1 MVKKG
6 GVMKK
11 IWIITLLAVATAFS
25 CAKINEQETVEP
37 EEKPAAE
44 KTEGRI
50 VFNIQVNQAEGQTK
64 AVKTGWETGDV
75 VYVFFNNV
83 TISDTPKYATL
94 TRTASG
100 WDAAFSDGWD
110 GTGLEE
116 SGATM
121 SAVYF
126 PFRLG
131 AYSGYTPIPLQVSKD
146 GSSYTFKA
154 FDVFQGSDR
163 NYGYTTRNIFTYYLK
178 AEQAAYTLTSTS
190 DVTTLSGTL
199 DMTIP
204 DGFVQFYIAADGDR
218 YNENDRYRLA
228 VQKVKPASC
237 YTLGQDGVF
246 FQKERAYGEP
256 MAGCK
261 YGEGIL
267 FSGIIDESAWSSVE
281 ERRFLLFD
289 TQGPALT
296 RTFTKSL
303 SSHSAVKLPNTG
315 WVRAASEPE
324 KVDLLGDGS
333 LYFADR
339 NVGADDVDDFG
350 LYFQYGEI
358 IPWSQDPLWCFK
370 EDPNIVGNFWC
381 TDDGSHLFK
390 YNASC
395 TLDSYDDP
403 ATVWLGPGW
412 KTKGDYNSNTWSD
425 GWVYPVDGG
434 NKTRSITGAGGVIYL
449 PAAGYWDGTT
459 FHSDEGRYMGDW
471 DATASNRWGDHSWV
485 CRQLH
490 FAETGDAD
498 YSSDGRY
505 IFIPVRAVSTVAPEY
520 KNLSALATAN
530 CYIVSAAG
538 KYKLKA
544 TVKGNGYADLA
555 GISKD
560 TDPATI
566 ASAELVWATFNTTV
580 APAAGELIKD
590 ISYADGYVYF
600 STGDTYKEGNALV
613 AIKDGS
619 GNILWSWHIWFHN
632 YDESYLTG
640 ANSVQM
646 MNRNLGALSTSVG
659 SPLSYGMY
667 YQWGRKDPFVGP
679 GSGTTLAA
687 VQGTE
692 KSVQVGKVNVATSI
706 QRPVSYYVEVNGS
719 SRWTNG
725 DHWCSDDS
733 KMTFWSSSG
742 KTIFDPCPP
751 GWRMPSSSEITG
763 MGEQYFTSSRGFPAS
778 GYFGTEGA
786 YYNPGNGTIW
796 AATVDGACAKIQ
808 VLQDDQTIWS
818 RSPDMGFNVRCVR
831 E

>member
-11 IWIITLLAVATAFS
+11 IWIITLLAVATALS

-64 AVKTGWETGDV
+64 AVKSGWETGDV

-94 TRTASG
+94 TRTTSG

-131 AYSGYTPIPLQVSKD
+131 AYSGYTPVPLLVSKD

-163 NYGYTTRNIFTYYLK
+163 NYGHTTRNIFTYYLK
-178 AEQAAYTLTSTS
+178 AEQSAYTLTSTS

-199 DMTIP
+199 NMTIP

-228 VQKVKPASC
+228 VQKVKPVSC

-261 YGEGIL
+261 YGDGIL
-267 FSGIIDESAWSSVE
+267 FSGIIDESAWSSAE

-324 KVDLLGDGS
+324 KVDLFGNGNP
-333 LYFADR
+333 YVADR
-339 NVGADDVDDFG
+339 NIGAEDLDDFG
-350 LYFQYGEI
+350 LYFTYGEI
-358 IPWSQDPLWCFK
+358 VPWSEDPLWCFK
-370 EDPNIVGNFWC
+370 DSPATASNFWC
-381 TDDGSHLFK
+381 MDGSHLIK

-395 TLDSYDDP
+395 TLDSFDDP

-412 KTKGDYNSNTWSD
+412 TTLNNSLTSSVTWSD

-434 NKTRSITGAGGVIYL
+434 NKTRSVTGAGGIIYL
-449 PAAGYWDGTT
+449 PAAGYRDKTS
-459 FHSDEGRYMGDW
+459 FYADNGRYLTPYDP
-471 DATASNRWGDHSWV
+471 TANNAWGDHQGRAKQIFFYEIGNDYNYGT
-485 CRQLH
+485 RQVFL
-490 FAETGDAD
+490 
-498 YSSDGRY
+498 
-505 IFIPVRAVSTVAPEY
+505 PVRAVSTVAP
-520 KNLSALATAN
+520 
-530 CYIVSAAG
+530 
-538 KYKLKA
+538 
-544 TVKGNGYADLA
+544 
-555 GISKD
+555 
-560 TDPATI
+560 
-566 ASAELVWATFNTTV
+566 
-580 APAAGELIKD
+580 
-590 ISYADGYVYF
+590 
-600 STGDTYKEGNALV
+600 
-613 AIKDGS
+613 
-619 GNILWSWHIWFHN
+619 
-632 YDESYLTG
+632 
-640 ANSVQM
+640 
-646 MNRNLGALSTSVG
+646 
-659 SPLSYGMY
+659 
-667 YQWGRKDPFVGP
+667 
-679 GSGTTLAA
+679 
-687 VQGTE
+687 
-692 KSVQVGKVNVATSI
+692 
-706 QRPVSYYVEVNGS
+706 
-719 SRWTNG
+719 
-725 DHWCSDDS
+725 
-733 KMTFWSSSG
+733 
-742 KTIFDPCPP
+742 
-751 GWRMPSSSEITG
+751 
-763 MGEQYFTSSRGFPAS
+763 
-778 GYFGTEGA
+778 
-786 YYNPGNGTIW
+786 
-796 AATVDGACAKIQ
+796 
-808 VLQDDQTIWS
+808 
-818 RSPDMGFNVRCVR
+818 
-831 E
+831 

>member
-1 MVKKG
+1 
-6 GVMKK
+6 MKK
-11 IWIITLLAVATAFS
+11 IWMIALLAVATAFS
-25 CAKINEQETVEP
+25 CAKIDEQETVD
-37 EEKPAAE
+37 PAVESVPE
-44 KTEGRI
+44 KTAGRI
-50 VFNIQVNQAEGQTK
+50 VFNIQVNQAGAQTK

-110 GTGLEE
+110 GTGLEK

-131 AYSGYTPIPLQVSKD
+131 AYSGYTPIPLLVSKD

-163 NYGYTTRNIFTYYLK
+163 NYGYTVRNIFTYYLK
-178 AEQAAYTLTSTS
+178 AEQSAYTLTSTS

-204 DGFVQFYIAADGDR
+204 DGFVQFYIAADGGR

-228 VQKVKPASC
+228 VQKVKPVSC
-237 YTLGQDGVF
+237 YTLGQDGLF
-246 FQKERAYGEP
+246 FQKERVWGEP

-267 FSGIIDESAWSSVE
+267 FSGIIDESAWSSAE

-303 SSHSAVKLPNTG
+303 SSHDAVKLPNTG
-315 WVRAASEPE
+315 WVRAVPEPD
-324 KVDLLGDGS
+324 KVDLFGNGNP
-333 LYFADR
+333 YVADR
-339 NVGADDVDDFG
+339 NIGAEDLDDFG
-350 LYFQYGEI
+350 LYFTYGEI
-358 IPWSQDPLWCFK
+358 VPWSEDPLWCFK
-370 EDPNIVGNFWC
+370 ESPLTANNFWC
-381 TDDGSHLFK
+381 MDGSHLIK

-395 TLDSYDDP
+395 TLDSFDDP

-412 KTKGDYNSNTWSD
+412 TTLNNSLTSSVTWSA

-434 NKTRSITGAGGVIYL
+434 NKTRSVTGAGGIIYL
-449 PAAGYWDGTT
+449 PAAGYRDNTSYY
-459 FHSDEGRYMGDW
+459 SDNGRYLTPSDN
-471 DATASNRWGDHSWV
+471 TANNAWGDHQDRALQIFFSEIGNDYYKST
-485 CRQLH
+485 RQVFL
-490 FAETGDAD
+490 
-498 YSSDGRY
+498 
-505 IFIPVRAVSTVAPEY
+505 PVRAVSTVAPEY

-530 CYIVSAAG
+530 TYIVSSAG
-538 KYKLKA
+538 KYKFKA
-544 TVKGNGYADLA
+544 TVKGNGLADLA

-560 TDPATI
+560 TDAATI
-566 ASAELVWATFNTTV
+566 ASAELIWATFNTTV

-600 STGDTYKEGNALV
+600 STGDVYKEGNALV

-619 GNILWSWHIWFHN
+619 GNILWSWHLWVHN
-632 YDESYLTG
+632 YNGSYLTG

-659 SPLSYGMY
+659 SPLSYGMF

-778 GYFGTEGA
+778 GYFGTEGV

-808 VLQDDQTIWS
+808 VLQDDQAIWS

>member
-1 MVKKG
+1 MVKMEA
-6 GVMKK
+6 VMKK
-11 IWIITLLAVATAFS
+11 IWIITLLAAATVLS

-37 EEKPAAE
+37 EEKPVPE

-228 VQKVKPASC
+228 VQKVKPVSC
-237 YTLGQDGVF
+237 YTLGQDGLF

-267 FSGIIDESAWSSVE
+267 FSGIIDESVWSSAE

-324 KVDLLGDGS
+324 KVDLFGNGNP
-333 LYFADR
+333 YVADR
-339 NVGADDVDDFG
+339 NIGAEDLDDFG
-350 LYFQYGEI
+350 LYFTYGEI
-358 IPWSQDPLWCFK
+358 IPWSEDPLWCFK
-370 EDPNIVGNFWC
+370 ESPSTANNFWC
-381 TDDGSHLFK
+381 MDGSHLIK

-395 TLDSYDDP
+395 TLDSFDDP

-412 KTKGDYNSNTWSD
+412 TTLNNALTSSVTWSS

-434 NKTRSITGAGGVIYL
+434 NKTRSVTGAGGIIYL
-449 PAAGYWDGTT
+449 PAAGYRDNTSYY
-459 FHSDEGRYMGDW
+459 SDNGRYLTPYDP
-471 DATASNRWGDHSWV
+471 TANNAWGDHQDGA
-485 CRQLH
+485 RQI
-490 FAETGDAD
+490 FFSETGND
-498 YSSDGRY
+498 YYKSTRQV
-505 IFIPVRAVSTVAPEY
+505 FLPVRAVSTVAP
-520 KNLSALATAN
+520 
-530 CYIVSAAG
+530 
-538 KYKLKA
+538 
-544 TVKGNGYADLA
+544 
-555 GISKD
+555 
-560 TDPATI
+560 
-566 ASAELVWATFNTTV
+566 
-580 APAAGELIKD
+580 
-590 ISYADGYVYF
+590 
-600 STGDTYKEGNALV
+600 
-613 AIKDGS
+613 
-619 GNILWSWHIWFHN
+619 
-632 YDESYLTG
+632 
-640 ANSVQM
+640 
-646 MNRNLGALSTSVG
+646 
-659 SPLSYGMY
+659 
-667 YQWGRKDPFVGP
+667 
-679 GSGTTLAA
+679 
-687 VQGTE
+687 
-692 KSVQVGKVNVATSI
+692 
-706 QRPVSYYVEVNGS
+706 
-719 SRWTNG
+719 
-725 DHWCSDDS
+725 
-733 KMTFWSSSG
+733 
-742 KTIFDPCPP
+742 
-751 GWRMPSSSEITG
+751 
-763 MGEQYFTSSRGFPAS
+763 
-778 GYFGTEGA
+778 
-786 YYNPGNGTIW
+786 
-796 AATVDGACAKIQ
+796 
-808 VLQDDQTIWS
+808 
-818 RSPDMGFNVRCVR
+818 
-831 E
+831 

>member
-1 MVKKG
+1 
-6 GVMKK
+6 MKK
-11 IWIITLLAVATAFS
+11 IWMIALLAVATAFS
-25 CAKINEQETVEP
+25 CAKIDEQGPVDPAVESVP
-37 EEKPAAE
+37 E
-44 KTEGRI
+44 KTAGRI

-110 GTGLEE
+110 GTGLKE

-163 NYGYTTRNIFTYYLK
+163 NYGYTVRNIFTYYLK
-178 AEQAAYTLTSTS
+178 AEQSAYTLTSTS

-204 DGFVQFYIAADGDR
+204 DGFVQFYIAADGGR

-228 VQKVKPASC
+228 VQKVKPVSC
-237 YTLGQDGVF
+237 YTLGQDGLF

-267 FSGIIDESAWSSVE
+267 FSGIIDESVWSSAE

-303 SSHSAVKLPNTG
+303 SSHDAVKLPNTG
-315 WVRAASEPE
+315 WVRAVPEPD
-324 KVDLLGDGS
+324 KVDLFGNGNP
-333 LYFADR
+333 YVADR
-339 NVGADDVDDFG
+339 NIGAEDLDDFG
-350 LYFQYGEI
+350 LYFTYGEI
-358 IPWSQDPLWCFK
+358 VPWSEDPLWCFK
-370 EDPNIVGNFWC
+370 ESPLTANNFWC
-381 TDDGSHLFK
+381 MDGSHLIK

-395 TLDSYDDP
+395 TLDSFDDP

-412 KTKGDYNSNTWSD
+412 TTLNNSLTSSVTWSA

-434 NKTRSITGAGGVIYL
+434 NKTRSVTGAGGIIYL
-449 PAAGYWDGTT
+449 PAAGYRDNTSYY
-459 FHSDEGRYMGDW
+459 SDNGRYLTPSDN
-471 DATASNRWGDHSWV
+471 TANNAWGDHQDRALQIFFSEIGNDYYKST
-485 CRQLH
+485 RQVFL
-490 FAETGDAD
+490 
-498 YSSDGRY
+498 
-505 IFIPVRAVSTVAPEY
+505 PVRAVSTVAPEY

-530 CYIVSAAG
+530 TYIVSSAG
-538 KYKLKA
+538 KYKFKA
-544 TVKGNGYADLA
+544 TVKGNGLADLA

-560 TDPATI
+560 TDAATI
-566 ASAELVWATFNTTV
+566 ASAELIWATFNTTV

-600 STGDTYKEGNALV
+600 STGDVYKEGNALV

-619 GNILWSWHIWFHN
+619 GNILWSWHLWVHN
-632 YDESYLTG
+632 YNGSYLTG

-659 SPLSYGMY
+659 SPLSYGMF

-778 GYFGTEGA
+778 GYFGTEGV

-808 VLQDDQTIWS
+808 VLQDDQAIWS

>member
-1 MVKKG
+1 MEA
-6 GVMKK
+6 VMKK
-11 IWIITLLAVATAFS
+11 IWMIALLAVATAFS
-25 CAKINEQETVEP
+25 CAKIDEQETVD
-37 EEKPAAE
+37 PAVESVPE
-44 KTEGRI
+44 KTAGRI
-50 VFNIQVNQAEGQTK
+50 VFNIQVNQAGAQTK

-110 GTGLEE
+110 GTGLKE

-163 NYGYTTRNIFTYYLK
+163 NYGYTVRNIFTYYLK
-178 AEQAAYTLTSTS
+178 AEQSAYTLTSTS

-199 DMTIP
+199 NMTIP

-228 VQKVKPASC
+228 VQKVKPVSC
-237 YTLGQDGVF
+237 YTLGQDGLF

-267 FSGIIDESAWSSVE
+267 FSGIIDESVWSSAE

-324 KVDLLGDGS
+324 KVDLFGNGNP
-333 LYFADR
+333 YVADR
-339 NVGADDVDDFG
+339 NIGAEDLDDFG
-350 LYFQYGEI
+350 LYFTYGEI
-358 IPWSQDPLWCFK
+358 IPWSEDPLWCFK
-370 EDPNIVGNFWC
+370 ESPSTANNFWC
-381 TDDGSHLFK
+381 MDGSHLIK

-395 TLDSYDDP
+395 TLDSFDDP

-412 KTKGDYNSNTWSD
+412 TTLNNSLTSSVTWSA

-434 NKTRSITGAGGVIYL
+434 NKTRSVTGAGGIIYL
-449 PAAGYWDGTT
+449 PAAGYRDNTS
-459 FHSDEGRYMGDW
+459 FYADNGRYLTPSDN
-471 DATASNRWGDHSWV
+471 TANNAWGDHQDRALQIFFSEIGNDYYKST
-485 CRQLH
+485 RQVFL
-490 FAETGDAD
+490 
-498 YSSDGRY
+498 
-505 IFIPVRAVSTVAPEY
+505 PVRAVSTVAPEY

-530 CYIVSAAG
+530 TYIVSSAG
-538 KYKLKA
+538 KYKFKA
-544 TVKGNGYADLA
+544 TVKGNGLADLA

-560 TDPATI
+560 TDAATI
-566 ASAELVWATFNTTV
+566 ASAELIWATFNTTV

-600 STGDTYKEGNALV
+600 STGDVYKEGNALV

-619 GNILWSWHIWFHN
+619 GNILWSWHLWVHN
-632 YDESYLTG
+632 YNGSYLTG

-659 SPLSYGMY
+659 SPLSYGMF

-778 GYFGTEGA
+778 GYFGTEGV

-808 VLQDDQTIWS
+808 VLQDDQAIWS